1 MDWNPPFNNL
11 KNDRWTCETAHIF
24 EGLDIVIFNEDIKGK
39 FSLKTNLDSRVEP
52 FENKEVTT

>member
-1 MDWNPPFNNL
+1 MDRNPPFNNL
-11 KNDRWTCETAHIF
+11 KNDRWTRETAHIF

-52 FENKEVTT
+52 FEN